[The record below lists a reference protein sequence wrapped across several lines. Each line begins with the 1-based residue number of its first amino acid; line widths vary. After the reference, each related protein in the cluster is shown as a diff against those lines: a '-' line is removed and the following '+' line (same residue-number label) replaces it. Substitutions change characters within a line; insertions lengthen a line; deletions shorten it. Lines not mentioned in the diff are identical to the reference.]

1 MADEGDMD
9 MNIERLLK
17 QHNQLS
23 ETTPRVLEINP
34 DAPPDAIP
42 EMGANNKK
50 NSNSNNIIIATTLS
64 CHDNNNEKPPVYV
77 GSLIPTLQNDNEIVD
92 EERFDA
98 STFSN
103 LYGNPALIPLG
114 NTLSEYRKFLAPV
127 CLGAVRFLL
136 KCFCRCF
143 RCLTYIGRCGTS

>member
-1 MADEGDMD
+1 M
-9 MNIERLLK
+9 IEDV
-17 QHNQLS
+17 N
-23 ETTPRVLEINP
+23 VLEINP

-42 EMGANNKK
+42 EMGANKKK

-98 STFSN
+98 STFS
-103 LYGNPALIPLG
+103 LKAL
-114 NTLSEYRKFLAPV
+114 
-127 CLGAVRFLL
+127 
-136 KCFCRCF
+136 
-143 RCLTYIGRCGTS
+143 